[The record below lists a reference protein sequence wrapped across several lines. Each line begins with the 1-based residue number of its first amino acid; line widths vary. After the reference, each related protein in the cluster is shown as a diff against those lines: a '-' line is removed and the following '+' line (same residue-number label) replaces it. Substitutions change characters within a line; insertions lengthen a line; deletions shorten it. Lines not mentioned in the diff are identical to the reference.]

1 MVTTNR
7 VLRVECPWDR
17 AQTHHS
23 LLRHLIE
30 ETYETVEAVSAL
42 PESAPTGPADFG
54 AYALLEEE
62 LGDLLLQV
70 VFHAGLAA
78 EAGAFDVDEVAEQ
91 IRRKLVRRHP
101 HVFGDIEVSGAG
113 EVLAN
118 WEVLKSEEK
127 SRESLMDDI
136 PTALPGIARADKI
149 QRRAATVGFDWP
161 DVDPVLAK
169 VEEELGELR
178 AAGEETR
185 TDELGDLLFAVV
197 NLARHLHVDPEIAL
211 ARASDTFVV
220 RFRMME
226 RLAAGR
232 EITLASLDLAAM
244 DALWDE
250 AKERSR
256 AG

>member
-1 MVTTNR
+1 LVTTNR

-30 ETYETVEAVSAL
+30 ETYETVEAVSGL
-42 PESAPTGPADFG
+42 PESAPAGPVDFG

-149 QRRAATVGFDWP
+149 QRRAATIGFDWA

-178 AAGEETR
+178 AAGEATR

-197 NLARHLHVDPEIAL
+197 NLARHLDVDPEIAL
-211 ARASDTFVV
+211 ARASDTFIA

-232 EITLASLDLAAM
+232 EIALASLDLAAM

-250 AKERSR
+250 AKERTR